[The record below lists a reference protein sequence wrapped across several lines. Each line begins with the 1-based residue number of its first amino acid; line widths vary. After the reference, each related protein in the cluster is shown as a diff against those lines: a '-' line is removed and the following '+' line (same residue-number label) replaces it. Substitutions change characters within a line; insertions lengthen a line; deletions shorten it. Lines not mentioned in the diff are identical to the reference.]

1 MFGMGFMEIM
11 LVAVMAVIAL
21 GPEKLPTAMVDI
33 ARFFKK
39 FKSGIDDAKSTL
51 DNELKISEL
60 KGEAN
65 KFKEQ
70 LSVVNPDNLHLSMDK
85 ILDTKD
91 DKTKESK
98 KKSPKKVKK
107 ETSVKS
113 EKVSFKKDKE
123 TVQDKDA

>member
-11 LVAVMAVIAL
+11 LIAVVAVIAL

-60 KGEAN
+60 KGEAD

-70 LSVVNPDNLHLSMDK
+70 LSVVNPDNLHLSMDN
-85 ILDTKD
+85 ILDTKE
-91 DKTKESK
+91 KEPK
-98 KKSPKKVKK
+98 KKALKKAKK
-107 ETSVKS
+107 SIPIKS
-113 EKVSFKKDKE
+113 EKVSFKKEKKPIEDE
-123 TVQDKDA
+123 ES